1 MSEPTGRKT
10 LKRVIRWVL
19 IIGVSVLAVQF
30 VRKLDPA
37 KAMAVVADASVGWI
51 ALAMGVNAVLRV
63 GTRVLRTRSL
73 LKPLPGDVPLREL
86 AHFIYGAMALGY
98 IVSPVAGSAARV
110 FALQHH
116 GVSSESL
123 VAVQLWEK
131 IISGCAFAV
140 FSAPMLLL
148 DTPSQVHYALLACT
162 LAGSIGFVVALVA
175 MAGVKRYTRARV
187 EPTGKIK
194 RWLFSMGK
202 SLALLHSPKT
212 LASTFVWS
220 ALSELSDVGM
230 LALALH
236 AVGAPV
242 NLAACV
248 LAFIVVNVGSAVP
261 STPGQLGVFE
271 ATTAW
276 GLTAAGVADE
286 KALAVGLIY
295 HLIHIVPVLLI
306 GLPSL
311 LRIRREQKAEESMKL
326 TAAR

>member
-1 MSEPTGRKT
+1 MTKNT
-10 LKRVIRWVL
+10 KRAIRIVL
-19 IIGVSVLAVQF
+19 IIAVSALAVLF
-30 VRKLDPA
+30 VRKLKPEE
-37 KAMAVVADASVGWI
+37 AMRVMADASIGWI
-51 ALAMGVNAVLRV
+51 VLAMLTNAVLRV
-63 GTRVLRTRSL
+63 GTRVMRTRSL
-73 LKPLPGDVPLREL
+73 LKPLPGNVPLREL

-131 IISGCAFAV
+131 IISGCAFAL

-148 DTPSQVHYALLACT
+148 DTPPRVHYILLVAT

-175 MAGVKRYTRARV
+175 MSGVRKYTQDRV

-220 ALSELSDVGM
+220 ALSELSDVAM
-230 LALALH
+230 LAMALH

-242 NLAACV
+242 SMAACV

-276 GLTAAGVADE
+276 GLTVAGVADE
-286 KALAVGLIY
+286 KALAAGILY
-295 HLIHIVPVLLI
+295 HLIHIVPVFLI

-311 LRIRREQKAEESMKL
+311 LRMRREQKAEASQQMPIA
-326 TAAR
+326 T